1 MGKIFIPIEDVNL
14 RKMHLQRPLSSN
26 YSHYPLYRSYK
37 ERYNYKNIKEA
48 VYAWDKY
55 SNSVGSNLK
64 QILRLVKHISENDSN
79 QNHIDEITCIIS
91 KDIIPYLESSL
102 FFRELIIR
110 VKDEFEL
117 NNTVLSVL
125 EKLEIEL
132 CKISDCDRLLNNY
145 DVTTK
150 RFNLNKIIEKN
161 IFYEDKIE
169 NISPT
174 ICILCQLLDTFE
186 SPMKQSFCINTEL
199 ILYAIQ
205 NYTTIDDQRAIIE
218 NIIDYYLGIYRS
230 MKPLEELISDIK
242 KGADASPF
250 IDSEIVDRH
259 LNYIKNVQNSI
270 TLNGF
275 NPVKDMENNDVIS
288 CDLLSLYND
297 DCSLAESH
305 KYLNEGLKSL
315 NEFGDFIDKA
325 KEIITQVKLAP
336 VKTVN
341 TVKEA
346 IRALIVPTR
355 LQDLKKGTHNALS
368 LIFYSAIVVPFIPI
382 GGVLGGILGSL
393 VSFTISK
400 HINKE
405 YLKDAI
411 QEWQAHKN
419 TVERKIKEAD
429 SNEKKQELTKY
440 LNEVNDNL
448 VILEKKYES
457 IKDKSVEDLKKGNEE
472 KKEEEKPKPQMH
484 SFFVNP
490 LGKTTKVDLSHLQSS
505 NNNDSNKKSEDDE
518 VSAYIN
524 KIKNE

>member
-1 MGKIFIPIEDVNL
+1 MRKIFIPIEDINL

-48 VYAWDKY
+48 IYAWDKY

-64 QILRLVKHISENDSN
+64 QILRLLKLISENDSN

-102 FFRELIIR
+102 FFKELIIR

-117 NNTVLSVL
+117 NNIVLSIL

-186 SPMKQSFCINTEL
+186 SPMKESFCINTEL

-230 MKPLEELISDIK
+230 IKPLEELISDIK
-242 KGADASPF
+242 KGADASSF

-305 KYLNEGLKSL
+305 KYLNEGLESL
-315 NEFGDFIDKA
+315 NEFGDFIEKA

-448 VILEKKYES
+448 AILEKKYES
-457 IKDKSVEDLKKGNEE
+457 LKDKSVEDLKKGTEE
-472 KKEEEKPKPQMH
+472 KKEEEPKPQMH

-505 NNNDSNKKSEDDE
+505 NNNKKSEDDE

>member
-48 VYAWDKY
+48 IYAWDKY

-64 QILRLVKHISENDSN
+64 QILRLLKLISENDSN

-218 NIIDYYLGIYRS
+218 NIIDYYLGIYRN

-297 DCSLAESH
+297 DCSLADSH
-305 KYLNEGLKSL
+305 KYLNEGLESL
-315 NEFGDFIDKA
+315 NEFGDFIEKA

-448 VILEKKYES
+448 AILEKKYES

-505 NNNDSNKKSEDDE
+505 NNDNKKSEDDE